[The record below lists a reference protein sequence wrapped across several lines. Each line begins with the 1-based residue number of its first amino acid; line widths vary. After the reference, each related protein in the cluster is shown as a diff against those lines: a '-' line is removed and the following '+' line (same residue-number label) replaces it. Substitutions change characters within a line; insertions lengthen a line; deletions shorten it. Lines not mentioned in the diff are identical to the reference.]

1 MSNKILV
8 NHFESPLLPCEA
20 RNVACSSTSNSATF
34 YLFFIPKN
42 SLVRHFI
49 YQMFAC
55 GQQLK
60 SLITSILLPKN
71 EDPLCFL
78 QMFERQA
85 RDRPKEDSRPYPSSE
100 FLFLSCVNGPW
111 HENVAVTKYVS
122 CDTSRYAS
130 VVN

>member
-1 MSNKILV
+1 
-8 NHFESPLLPCEA
+8 
-20 RNVACSSTSNSATF
+20 
-34 YLFFIPKN
+34 
-42 SLVRHFI
+42 
-49 YQMFAC
+49 MFAC

-100 FLFLSCVNGPW
+100 F
-111 HENVAVTKYVS
+111 
-122 CDTSRYAS
+122 S
-130 VVN
+130 VFILC